1 MTRQIMQRPLTC
13 FGAVVAGAL
22 LLFGGLS
29 AQAEA
34 QEREV
39 GAESRTGL
47 TVTIYN
53 RDLGLVRD
61 TRRID
66 FEAGEN
72 VLALGDVSPALRP
85 ETLALEG
92 AGLSLLDQSFA
103 FDLLSPQRLLEKSL
117 GETVWVVRS
126 HPRTGEETEVEA
138 ELLSVA
144 GGVVLRIGERIETG
158 DASGSAAGGRI
169 AFRGVP
175 EGLRRAPALV
185 ARLAS
190 DEAGARDLGIQY
202 LTGGLTWQADYTAEI
217 NAAEDRLDLT
227 GLVTLTNASGAAYP
241 DARVRLVAGEVNQT
255 GPSPVQRGAVAMMAE
270 AAAPAPGMAAQAA
283 GDQHLYEVPRPVS
296 LADRETKQVLLL
308 ESRDVPVEKEFRFE
322 ELVQAQGGPEEVGPV
337 SAAVVFRFDNDAE
350 AGGPGQPLPGGTVRV
365 YQPGGPDGG
374 GGGGG
379 GDGAPVFTGEDRIA
393 HTPRGRGGAPGHRP
407 RFRRDRPVA
416 HHRLRA
422 ALQHVLSDGPGNHP
436 GQRQGRGRPGQG
448 RGPSAAGLA
457 HARGEPAPRGRDR
470 QPHRLDPRCAGR
482 RRSGADLPGPGHAAL
497 VGGCYTVFS

>member
-1 MTRQIMQRPLTC
+1 MTRRIMQRPLTW
-13 FGAVVAGAL
+13 FGAVVAGAF
-22 LLFGGLS
+22 LLFGGLT
-29 AQAEA
+29 ALA

-39 GAESRTGL
+39 GAESRTAL

-61 TRRID
+61 IRLID

-85 ETLALEG
+85 ETLALGGE
-92 AGLSLLDQSFA
+92 GLSLLDQSFA
-103 FDLLSPQRLLEKSL
+103 FDLLSPQRILEKSL
-117 GETVWVVRS
+117 GETVWVVRR
-126 HPRTGEETEVEA
+126 HPQTGEETAVEA
-138 ELLSVA
+138 ELLSVV

-158 DASGSAAGGRI
+158 NASGSVAGGGRI

-175 EGLRRAPALV
+175 EGLRRAPVLV

-190 DEAGARDLGIQY
+190 EQAGARDLRIEY
-202 LTGGLTWQADYTAEI
+202 LTGGLTWQADYRAEV

-241 DARVRLVAGEVNQT
+241 DARVRLVAGEVNQA
-255 GPSPVQRGAVAMMAE
+255 GVAPMQRGAVAMMAE

-308 ESRDVPVEKEFRFE
+308 ESRGIPVAKEYRFE

-350 AGGPGQPLPGGTVRV
+350 AGGPGQPLPGGIVRV
-365 YQPGGPDGG
+365 YQPGG
-374 GGGGG
+374 G
-379 GDGAPVFTGEDRIA
+379 GDGVPVFIGEDRIG
-393 HTPRGRGGAPGHRP
+393 HTPEGEEVRLAIARAFDVTGRSRITAYERLSNKSYRTAQVITLANAKDEAVQVKVVGHLPPGWRM
-407 RFRRDRPVA
+407 
-416 HHRLRA
+416 LEE
-422 ALQHVLSDGPGNHP
+422 S
-436 GQRQGRGRPGQG
+436 
-448 RGPSAAGLA
+448 
-457 HARGEPAPRGRDR
+457 
-470 QPHRLDPRCAGR
+470 QPHAAETANRIAWTLNVPAGGEAELTYR
-482 RRSGADLPGPGHAAL
+482 IQVTRP
-497 VGGCYTVFS
+497 